1 MASLRTRQSL
11 TSAKT
16 RVRMSVFLCD
26 IGNRFGLLRWRRYVR
41 EAGVEPI
48 EEAGPPSRQ
57 HCSLCQIKEDIKK
70 IFALTV
76 MPGACGT
83 LDQPTK
89 NISQDAL
96 LKGLNSCLRR
106 LHLSYLAERKW
117 LLYKKDPKRER
128 A

>member
-1 MASLRTRQSL
+1 
-11 TSAKT
+11 
-16 RVRMSVFLCD
+16 
-26 IGNRFGLLRWRRYVR
+26 
-41 EAGVEPI
+41 
-48 EEAGPPSRQ
+48 
-57 HCSLCQIKEDIKK
+57 
-70 IFALTV
+70 